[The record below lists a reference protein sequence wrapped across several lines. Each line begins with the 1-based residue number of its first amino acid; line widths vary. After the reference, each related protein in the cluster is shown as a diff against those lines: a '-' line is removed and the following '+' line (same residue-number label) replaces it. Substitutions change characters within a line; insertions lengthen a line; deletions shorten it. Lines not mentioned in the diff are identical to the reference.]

1 METNIKEIN
10 SYTRQLDITIAWD
23 QIQSEYE
30 KEFIRAK
37 STYSM
42 KGFRKGKVPENI
54 VKKNIGPSV
63 EAHFAEDSI
72 NVYYRKALEELKL
85 IPINQASID
94 KLEFKEGSALSFS
107 ARFEVHPDISI
118 PNYSKKFKIKAVRY
132 IAGKDD
138 VDQALTHYQ
147 EQNAKVK
154 TIDDGAKSGH
164 FIRGDF
170 HLLDENGDL
179 ITQSK
184 MENQYIRLGFGLFK
198 DGSEKELLGAKV
210 GDELKV
216 TVQNKDKDVKYGIK
230 VKKVEEQSLPDIDDN
245 LAKTINET
253 VKSLPELKKIIT
265 DDIQKSLDND
275 HKEAIR
281 KEIIDYFVKNTKI
294 EAPESMVSLYLD
306 QIKDDLEKRNQ
317 PFEEEKFK
325 ENYQSHAEWN
335 IKWYLIKDKIIENE
349 SLDVSDDEMNTKVDD
364 IICSNKENSSQIKTF
379 YKESKNRNQLYSEL
393 LNDKLFDKLS
403 EFIKLKVVEE
413 TTKDLRKK
421 QVAQ

>member
-23 QIQSEYE
+23 QIQGEFE
-30 KEFIRAK
+30 KEFLRVK

-42 KGFRKGKVPENI
+42 KGFRKGKVPESI

-72 NVYYRKALEELKL
+72 NTYYRKALEELKL

-94 KLEFKEGSALSFS
+94 KLEFKEGSPLSFS
-107 ARFEVHPDISI
+107 ARFEVHPVVSL
-118 PNYSKKFKIKAVRY
+118 PNYSKKFKVKAIRY
-132 IAGKDD
+132 IAEKDD
-138 VDQALTHYQ
+138 VEQALTNYQ
-147 EQNAKVK
+147 EQHAKVK
-154 TIDDGAKSGH
+154 TIDDGAQSGH

-170 HLLDENGDL
+170 HMLDESGAP

-198 DGSEKELLGAKV
+198 DESEKELLGAKV

-216 TVQNKDKDVKYGIK
+216 TVKNKDKNIKYGIK
-230 VKKVEEQSLPDIDDN
+230 VNKVEEQILPDIDDH

-253 VKSLPELKKIIT
+253 VKSLSELKKIIK

-317 PFEEEKFK
+317 PFEEKKFK

-335 IKWYLIKDKIIENE
+335 IKWYLIKDEIIGKE
-349 SLDVSDDEMNTKVDD
+349 LIDVSDDEINSKIND
-364 IICSNKENSSQIKTF
+364 IISNNKENASQIKTF

-393 LNDKLFDKLS
+393 KNDKLFDKLS

-413 TTKDLRKK
+413 STKDLRKK
-421 QVAQ
+421 QAAQ